1 MTKVRIR
8 EVAER
13 AGVALGTVSHYLNHP
28 ERVSEEKANRI
39 SEAIEELGFVPNIVG
54 RQLRLGE
61 SQVIAY
67 IAPEVSNPFF
77 STVAEGVEQ
86 RAIQLG
92 LSVFVANSHHDRA
105 REDGYLSLFE
115 RYRVRGIVAASFER
129 IEDRLERI
137 RRRGTPTV
145 LLGQPAT
152 GANLPSV
159 SVDEV
164 AGGRLAGEHLLG
176 LGRRRIAF
184 VGGPLSIRQVAGRLQ
199 GVGDAVGQVDGASL
213 EIVDVAER
221 TIAVGREV
229 ARAFA
234 ARSPETRPDAVFAV
248 NDLLGLGM
256 LQQFGA
262 LGLEAPRD
270 IAVIGYDDIEFAES
284 SIVPLTSIRTRQ
296 EEFGAAAVDLLAAAW
311 DDEPAGHVVF
321 QPTLVPRASTVGSG
335 N

>member
-8 EVAER
+8 EVAEH

-28 ERVSEEKANRI
+28 ERVSDEKAQRI
-39 SEAIEELGFVPNIVG
+39 KEAIDELGFVPNIVG

-61 SQVIAY
+61 SDVIAY

-77 STVAEGVEQ
+77 STVAEGIEQ
-86 RAIQLG
+86 EAIKLG

-129 IEDRLERI
+129 IEDRLERV
-137 RRRGTPTV
+137 RRRGTAAV
-145 LLGQPAT
+145 LLGQRAAGP
-152 GANLPSV
+152 NMPSV

-184 VGGPLSIRQVAGRLQ
+184 VGGPVSIRQVRGRLD
-199 GVGDAVGQVDGASL
+199 GVAAAVAEVDGASL

-221 TIAVGREV
+221 TIPVGRLVGQE
-229 ARAFA
+229 FA
-234 ARSPETRPDAVFAV
+234 ARPREARPDAIFAV
-248 NDLLGLGM
+248 NDLLALGV
-256 LQQFGA
+256 LQTFGA
-262 LGLEAPRD
+262 LGIDVPGE
-270 IAVIGYDDIEFAES
+270 IAVIGYDDIEFAEAS
-284 SIVPLTSIRTRQ
+284 VVPLSSVRTRQ
-296 EEFGAAAVDLLAAAW
+296 ADFGAAAVNLLAAAW
-311 DDEPAGHVVF
+311 ANQPAGHVVF
-321 QPTLVPRASTVGSG
+321 QPALVPRASTLGGRS
-335 N
+335 